1 MTNRIRLRL
10 LGLFLS
16 LGLGFQAFSTPSDTQ
31 TSEKTN
37 AAPRKITP
45 VSPGKYDG
53 SIAWVTATML
63 EKYHYSHQA
72 LDRSM
77 SSRFLD
83 RYIEGL
89 DPQHLHFIQSD
100 LDDFEEYRRD
110 LGDLTVNNRHSADLT
125 PAFQIFNRF
134 MQRLEQHVN
143 YVDELL
149 KTEKFTFDT
158 DERITISRKESPYPK
173 DLAEAKKLW
182 RDRLRSEFLQ
192 EKLNKM

>member
-1 MTNRIRLRL
+1 MIDRIRLRFL
-10 LGLFLS
+10 WLFLS
-16 LGLGFQAFSTPSDTQ
+16 LGLAFQAFSIPSETPTSD
-31 TSEKTN
+31 KTN
-37 AAPRKITP
+37 AVAHKLAP

-77 SSRFLD
+77 SSKFLD
-83 RYIEGL
+83 RYIEAL
-89 DPQHLHFIQSD
+89 DPQHLHFLQSD
-100 LDDFEEYRRD
+100 LDDFEEYRRE

-149 KTEKFTFDT
+149 KTEKFAFDT
-158 DERITISRKESPYPK
+158 DERIAISRKEMPYPK

-182 RDRLRSEFLQ
+182 RDRLRS
-192 EKLNKM
+192 